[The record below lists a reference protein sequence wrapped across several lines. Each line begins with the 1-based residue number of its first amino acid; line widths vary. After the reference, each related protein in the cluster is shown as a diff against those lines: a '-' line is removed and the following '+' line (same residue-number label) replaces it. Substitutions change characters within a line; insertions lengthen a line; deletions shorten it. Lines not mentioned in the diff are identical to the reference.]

1 MGAGEREHKRA
12 RARAQWRFRI
22 AVGSTA
28 YGHAHQ
34 TLWRCPVPQVVPLP
48 RKPCVRKVLSDFIVW
63 KAETCQDMLE
73 VEKEILRDLTGQNSG
88 KNTLCSDFL

>member
-1 MGAGEREHKRA
+1 
-12 RARAQWRFRI
+12 
-22 AVGSTA
+22 
-28 YGHAHQ
+28 
-34 TLWRCPVPQVVPLP
+34 VPQVVPLP
-48 RKPCVRKVLSDFIVW
+48 RKPCVRQVLSDFIVW

>member
-1 MGAGEREHKRA
+1 V

-48 RKPCVRKVLSDFIVW
+48 RKPCVRQVLSDFIVW

-73 VEKEILRDLTGQNSG
+73 VEKEILRDLTGKNSG
-88 KNTLCSDFL
+88 KILSVVTLYIIHTTALTF